1 MGHLTD
7 YASLYGMPGLS
18 ESMSSLSC
26 DFLTG
31 VVWGVVAGVALLVLL
46 LFAESLLAQAIDGC
60 GSSGCTAQALVW

>member
-31 VVWGVVAGVALLVLL
+31 VVWGVVADVVLPIALLMLL
-46 LFAESLLAQAIDGC
+46 LFAESFLA
-60 GSSGCTAQALVW
+60 